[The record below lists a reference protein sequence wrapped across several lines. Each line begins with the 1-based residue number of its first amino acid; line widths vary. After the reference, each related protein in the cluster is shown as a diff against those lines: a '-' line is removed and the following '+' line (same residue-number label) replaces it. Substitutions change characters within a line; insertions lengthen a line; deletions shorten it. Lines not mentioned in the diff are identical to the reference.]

1 MNLKKTVS
9 FVRKTTSYTKNTALL
24 GESVVEYWWH
34 YFSNRRFPKNQE
46 FYVVYTNVDHSIPFQ
61 PNSALDYWLINFKLT
76 PTFIKLGDATSGES
90 FNDIRHAYVDIAKEG
105 RSCFR
110 EVPTI
115 MPHFTEHSGHAL
127 HVAQTLLKPINCSPS
142 LHTAAPFFAYNLGA
156 KYFPEKEPELRQNIG
171 DVVSTVIKTK
181 LHAMIDIAFGMFLS
195 KKTIKDKLG
204 LDFYDLESFFIQEQ
218 KSKDKIPYEH
228 MYRMYHEINELEKTK
243 EGEEGKLPKIMER
256 YFQEIGLPRVK
267 REQSNCLY
275 DLEQKV
281 LIYSPEF
288 KVGKGL
294 L

>member
-1 MNLKKTVS
+1 MNLKKTAS
-9 FVRKTTSYTKNTALL
+9 FVKKTTSYTKNTALL
-24 GESVVEYWWH
+24 GESVVEYWLH

-46 FYVVYTNVDHSIPFQ
+46 FYVVYTNMDHSIPFQ
-61 PNSALDYWLINFKLT
+61 PDSALDYWLINLKFI
-76 PTFIKLGDATSGES
+76 PTSIELGDATSGES

-105 RSCFR
+105 GAAFR
-110 EVPTI
+110 QVPTI

-127 HVAQTLLKPINCSPS
+127 HVAQTLIKPINCSPS

-156 KYFPEKEPELRQNIG
+156 KYFPEKEPELRQHIG
-171 DVVSTVIKTK
+171 DVVSIVIKTK

-204 LDFYDLESFFIQEQ
+204 LDFYDLESFFTQEQ

-228 MYRMYHEINELEKTK
+228 MYRMYHEINELEKTM
-243 EGEEGKLPKIMER
+243 EGEESKLPKIMER
-256 YFQEIGLPRVK
+256 YFQEIGLPRVR

-281 LIYSPEF
+281 LVYSPEL

>member
-1 MNLKKTVS
+1 MNLKKTAS
-9 FVRKTTSYTKNTALL
+9 HIKNTALL
-24 GESVVEYWWH
+24 GESVVEYWLH

-46 FYVVYTNVDHSIPFQ
+46 FYVVYTNMDHSIPFQ
-61 PNSALDYWLINFKLT
+61 PDSALDYWLINLKFI
-76 PTFIKLGDATSGES
+76 PTSIKLRDATFGEF

-105 RSCFR
+105 CAAFR

-115 MPHFTEHSGHAL
+115 MPHFTKHSGHAL
-127 HVAQTLLKPINCSPS
+127 HVAQTLLKPLNCSPS
-142 LHTAAPFFAYNLGA
+142 LHTAAPFFVYNLGA
-156 KYFPEKEPELRQNIG
+156 KYFPEKEPELRQHIG
-171 DVVSTVIKTK
+171 DIVSTVIKTK

-195 KKTIKDKLG
+195 KKVVKDKLG
-204 LDFYDLESFFIQEQ
+204 LDFCDLEFFFTQEQ

-228 MYRMYHEINELEKTK
+228 MYRMYHEINELEKTM
-243 EGEEGKLPKIMER
+243 EGEESKLPKIMEH
-256 YFQEIGLPRVK
+256 YFQKIGLPRVK

-281 LIYSPEF
+281 LVYSPEL

>member
-1 MNLKKTVS
+1 
-9 FVRKTTSYTKNTALL
+9 
-24 GESVVEYWWH
+24 VEYWLH

-61 PNSALDYWLINFKLT
+61 PNSALHYWLINFKFI
-76 PTFIKLGDATSGES
+76 PTSIKLGDATSGES

-105 RSCFR
+105 GAAFR

-115 MPHFTEHSGHAL
+115 MPHFSEHSGYAL

-142 LHTAAPFFAYNLGA
+142 LHTAAPFFAYNLGV
-156 KYFPEKEPELRQNIG
+156 KYFPEKEPELRRHIG
-171 DVVSTVIKTK
+171 GVVSTVIKTK

-195 KKTIKDKLG
+195 KKAVKDKLG
-204 LDFYDLESFFIQEQ
+204 LDFYDLEFFFTQEQ
-218 KSKDKIPYEH
+218 KNKDNIPYEH
-228 MYRMYHEINELEKTK
+228 MYRMYHEINELEKTMEGK
-243 EGEEGKLPKIMER
+243 ESKLPKIMER

-281 LIYSPEF
+281 LVYSPEL

>member
-1 MNLKKTVS
+1 MNLKKTAS
-9 FVRKTTSYTKNTALL
+9 FVKKTPSYTKNTVLL
-24 GESVVEYWWH
+24 GESVVKYWSH

-46 FYVVYTNVDHSIPFQ
+46 FYVVYTSMDHSIPFQ
-61 PNSALDYWLINFKLT
+61 PNSALDYWLINFKFI
-76 PTFIKLGDATSGES
+76 PTSIKLGDATSGES
-90 FNDIRHAYVDIAKEG
+90 FNDIRCAYVDIAKEG
-105 RSCFR
+105 GAAFR

-115 MPHFTEHSGHAL
+115 MPHFTGHSGHAL

-156 KYFPEKEPELRQNIG
+156 KYFPEKEPELRQHIG

-181 LHAMIDIAFGMFLS
+181 LHAMIDIAFGLFLS

-204 LDFYDLESFFIQEQ
+204 LDFYDLESFFTQEQ

-256 YFQEIGLPRVK
+256 YFQEIGLPRVR

-281 LIYSPEF
+281 LVYSPEL

>member
-1 MNLKKTVS
+1 MNFKKTSLKKAS
-9 FVRKTTSYTKNTALL
+9 SYTKNTALL
-24 GESVVEYWWH
+24 VESIAEYWLH

-46 FYVVYTNVDHSIPFQ
+46 FYVVYTSLDHSIPLQ
-61 PNSALDYWLINFKLT
+61 PNSALDYWLINFKFL
-76 PTFIKLGDATSGES
+76 PASIRLGHAISGDS

-105 RSCFR
+105 VAAFR

-115 MPHFTEHSGHAL
+115 MPHFIEHSGHAL

-142 LHTAAPFFAYNLGA
+142 LHTAAPFFAYSLGA
-156 KYFPEKEPELRQNIG
+156 KYFPEKEPELRQHIG

-195 KKTIKDKLG
+195 KKTIRDRLG
-204 LDFYDLESFFIQEQ
+204 LDFNDLESFFTQEQ

-228 MYRMYHEINELEKTK
+228 IYRMYREINELAKTK
-243 EGEEGKLPKIMER
+243 EGAEGKLPKVMER
-256 YFQEIGLPRVK
+256 YFQEMGLPRVR

-275 DLEQKV
+275 DLEQKALV
-281 LIYSPEF
+281 YSPEL

-294 L
+294 F